1 MSKRKASSDINSRN
15 KKKVKQDAAD
25 PLLQSFEGFFL
36 LPKDCRR
43 EIVRHIN
50 DIDMLKSLRTSR
62 QWREEA
68 TAEINSRFA
77 CKVIFFRKERRQFKL
92 NNNCTAIKLILVYLK
107 YFVEI

>member
-43 EIVRHIN
+43 EIVRNIN

-77 CKVIFFRKERRQFKL
+77 SKVIFFASMNDANL
-92 NNNCTAIKLILVYLK
+92 NYIIIALLLN
-107 YFVEI
+107 